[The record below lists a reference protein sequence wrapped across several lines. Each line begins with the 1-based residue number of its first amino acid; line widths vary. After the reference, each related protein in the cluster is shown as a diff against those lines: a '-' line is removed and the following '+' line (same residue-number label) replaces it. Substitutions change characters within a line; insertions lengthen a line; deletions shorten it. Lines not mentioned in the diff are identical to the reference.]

1 MSYTGEEFK
10 VAMDLLSKGEAGKA
24 LSLAESLIES
34 EDESKRL
41 DGYLC
46 RGMVYEDGGEGVCVD
61 LDVALD
67 SYRRVSLIAPSSIA
81 FSNLARVSMKLKDF
95 SRAIRYLEIAG
106 EFEMTPEVILG
117 FALFH
122 EESSS
127 FDGRAAKRLY
137 LRAAL
142 NGRFA
147 GFFGYSRVAR
157 KLGERGRALAVDC
170 IRVLLGP
177 VIAFIIG
184 KKSQFQ
190 F

>member
-1 MSYTGEEFK
+1 MSSTSEEFK
-10 VAMDLLSKGEAGKA
+10 VAMDLLSAGKADKA
-24 LSLAESLIES
+24 LSLADSLIES
-34 EDESKRL
+34 EDESRRL

-67 SYRRVSLIAPSSIA
+67 SYRRVSLISPSSIA

-95 SRAIRYLEIAG
+95 SRAIRYLRIAG

-117 FALFH
+117 FALFY
-122 EESSS
+122 EESSP
-127 FDGRAAKRLY
+127 FDGAAAKRLY

-170 IRVLLGP
+170 IRVLFGP
-177 VIAFIIG
+177 VIALLVG
-184 KKSQFQ
+184 RKSQFQ